1 MAAEYRVDGDVAI
14 IEIDNPPVNGLGYAV
29 RAAVADGIGRAL
41 ADPSVIA
48 VVLTG
53 SVRIFSGGAD
63 ITEFGTDRALA
74 TPTSREVIALIE
86 DSAKPVVAAIS
97 GTALGGGLE
106 LALATHAR
114 VAVDTARLGLPEVNL
129 GLIPG
134 SGGTVRLPR
143 VIDAD
148 EAAQM
153 ISSGRPRTAAEL
165 AALPGQRL
173 LAAVV
178 PADTDPAA
186 QQNAVIAAAADVA
199 RRLARAD
206 TPPARTRDLA
216 PMGGAGLPAL
226 RETVRARAR
235 GDRAPVAGIDLVAR
249 AVAEPFDTAMTAARE
264 VFVALEA
271 GPQSKARRYAFFAE
285 RAARKVPGL
294 DPATATRPVHTAG
307 VIGAGTMG
315 RGITLALV
323 AAGIP
328 VTVVDTD
335 PEALSAG
342 LAAIEANLERGV
354 ARGRLSAAQA
364 AARRAAITGAGSLE
378 ALAEA
383 DLIIEAVFEDL
394 EVKKDVFT
402 ALDRIARDGAV
413 LATNT
418 SYLDVDAIAAVTSR
432 PEDVLGMHF
441 FSPADVMA
449 LLEIVRADRTGDDVL
464 ATALAVGKKLGKT
477 TVVARVGDG
486 FIGNR
491 MLAAYRAAATALVD
505 AGADPVDID
514 AAIED
519 FGFAMGPFAVGDLA
533 GLDIGWANRKRRYA
547 ADPDFPRDT
556 LADALCERG
565 RFGQKT
571 KAGWYDYPDGPR
583 SRTRS
588 PEVADL
594 VADHH
599 RALGVRPQTFEQA
612 EIVDRLV
619 FALADE
625 GARILGDGIAARASD
640 IDVVYLAGYGFPRH
654 RGGPMFHADRAGLA
668 EVAQT
673 LRRVRG
679 DTPDAVAPLLARLA
693 AEGGRFTD

>member
-1 MAAEYRVDGDVAI
+1 MAAQYRVDGDVAI
-14 IEIDNPPVNGLGYAV
+14 IEIDNPPVNGLGQAV
-29 RAAVADGIGRAL
+29 RVAVADGIGRAL
-41 ADPSVIA
+41 ADPSVRG

-53 SVRIFSGGAD
+53 SATIFSGGAD
-63 ITEFGTDRALA
+63 ITEFGTARALA

-114 VAVDTARLGLPEVNL
+114 VAVATARLGLPEVNL
-129 GLIPG
+129 GLVPG

-143 VIDAD
+143 VIDAGQ
-148 EAAQM
+148 AAQM
-153 ISSGRPRTAAEL
+153 ISSGRPRTAADL
-165 AALPGQRL
+165 ARLSGQRL

-178 PADTDPAA
+178 PADADRDD
-186 QQNAVIAAAADVA
+186 QQRAVIAVAADLV
-199 RRLARAD
+199 RRLAAED
-206 TPPARTRDLA
+206 TPPMRTRDLE

-226 RETVRARAR
+226 LETAKGRAR
-235 GDRAPVAGIDLVAR
+235 GDLASVAGIELVAR
-249 AVAEPFDTAMTAARE
+249 AVAEPFDTAMAAARE

-294 DPATATRPVHTAG
+294 DPDAAPRPVRTAG
-307 VIGAGTMG
+307 VVGAGTMG
-315 RGITLALV
+315 RGIALALV
-323 AAGIP
+323 AADIP
-328 VTVVDTD
+328 VTIVDTD
-335 PEALSAG
+335 PQALAAG
-342 LAAIEANLERGV
+342 LAAIEASLARGV
-354 ARGRLSAAQA
+354 DRGRITAAQA
-364 AARRAAITGAGSLE
+364 TARRGAITVADALESLAG
-378 ALAEA
+378 A

-394 EVKKDVFT
+394 AVKTAVFR
-402 ALDRIARDGAV
+402 ALDEVAHAEAV

-418 SYLDVDAIAAVTSR
+418 SYLDVDAIAAATSR
-432 PEDVLGMHF
+432 PEHVLGMHF
-441 FSPADVMA
+441 FSPAEVMA
-449 LLEIVRADRTGDDVL
+449 LLEIVRAERTGDHVL
-464 ATALAVGKKLGKT
+464 ATALAVGKRLGKT

-491 MLAAYRAAATALVD
+491 MLSAYRAAAGALVD
-505 AGADPVDID
+505 AGADPADID

-519 FGFAMGPFAVGDLA
+519 FGFAMGPFAVADLA

-547 ADPDFPRDT
+547 VDPDYPRDR

-571 KAGWYDYPDGPR
+571 QAGWYDYPDGPR
-583 SRTRS
+583 SAVRS
-588 PEVADL
+588 PEVAAL
-594 VADHH
+594 LAAHH
-599 RALGVRPQTFEQA
+599 RELGVTPHTFAPE

-625 GARILGDGIAARASD
+625 GARILGEGIAARASD

-654 RGGPMFHADRAGLA
+654 RGGPMFHADRAGLDT
-668 EVAQT
+668 VAAT

-679 DTPDAVAPLLARLA
+679 DRPDAVAPLLARLA
-693 AEGGRFTD
+693 ETGGHFTD